1 MGIAQLE
8 PMNRDHAPIARPCGA
23 DWNAM
28 SPRGTARLC
37 GECDKVVH
45 DLSALSEREARSLLR
60 ARSTEGLCI
69 RYLHDAN
76 GDIWFGGRGPGEAA
90 GLVPVARL
98 ARRGAAMAAAAALVL
113 TPVLTEACGGAGP
126 GPNPY
131 SSPFESADAASPQ
144 NDRRTG
150 DPTVVNAGDAES
162 PETGGP
168 GADAEAAADGQ
179 AAADGGG
186 TREAA
191 TDAAETD

>member
-1 MGIAQLE
+1 
-8 PMNRDHAPIARPCGA
+8 
-23 DWNAM
+23 
-28 SPRGTARLC
+28 LC